1 MELSLNKLIHTE
13 NRWRKYIWKIYSISR
28 YKCDV
33 EDMRRII
40 FNLSV

>member
-13 NRWRKYIWKIYSISR
+13 NRWRKYIWKNL
-28 YKCDV
+28 
-33 EDMRRII
+33 